1 MSAGQPIRSTADIC
15 LKAAAMNRAHTYLIK
30 RYQLILGYLGL
41 LMLVIGGVMLF
52 PIIVLPFAPSE
63 LKFGIPFVLISAVL
77 AGCGLLIRQG
87 FGLKKLEPLDFTES
101 SIVVFLTWFVI
112 SIAGA
117 IPYMMLSRMSFTHA
131 IFDSISGWTTTGLSL
146 LNVTEAPR
154 IMLFYRA
161 WTQFVGGAGFAIIML
176 ASLTGV
182 GAQHIYS
189 AEGKGTLIKP
199 NVLASARIVVSLYLG
214 YFLLGTIAYLSCGM
228 SVLDAVVDCFGA
240 ISTGGFSN
248 YPQNMG
254 YFNSP
259 IIEFITEILM
269 IMGNLSFLTGYFIVK
284 GKFRSVIRNGEVKV
298 MTISL
303 LLAIPIVF
311 FGVTSKI
318 YTSASYAARV
328 SIFETISALT
338 TTGFSMVN
346 YNQPG
351 WYDNGIFALIVLML
365 IGGGTCSTAGGIK
378 QMRIYMM
385 CKAIIWRLRKSLL
398 PGNAIK
404 MDYLWEGDLKVY
416 TNNDKH
422 FDIASFVFLYLGLY
436 FLGTMVIVLSTN
448 PATGMAYSLRDA
460 MFEFASAMGTVG
472 LTIGVST
479 TNAPLHVIWTESI
492 GMLLGRLE
500 FFVIFIAIIKML
512 KDSASLVG
520 KR

>member
-1 MSAGQPIRSTADIC
+1 
-15 LKAAAMNRAHTYLIK
+15 MNRVHTYLIK
-30 RYQLILGYLGL
+30 RYEFMLGYLGL

-52 PIIVLPFAPSE
+52 PIVVLPFVPSE
-63 LKFGIPFVLISAVL
+63 LSLGIPFVLIAAGL
-77 AGCGLLIRQG
+77 AGCGLLIRHG

-112 SIAGA
+112 SIGGA
-117 IPYMMLSRMSFTHA
+117 IPYMMISGMSFTHA
-131 IFDSISGWTTTGLSL
+131 IFDSVSGWTTTGLSL
-146 LNVTEAPR
+146 LNIPAAPK

-161 WTQFVGGAGFAIIML
+161 WTQFIGGAGFAIIML

-214 YFLLGTIAYLSCGM
+214 YFFLGSIAYLICGM
-228 SVLDAVVDCFGA
+228 NVLDTVVHCFGA

-254 YFNSP
+254 YFNAP

-284 GKFRSVIRNGEVKV
+284 GKFGSIIRNGEVKV

-311 FGVTSKI
+311 LGVTSRI
-318 YTSASYAARV
+318 YTSASYAIRV
-328 SIFETISALT
+328 SVFETVSALT
-338 TTGFSMVN
+338 TTGFSLVN
-346 YNQPG
+346 YNQHG
-351 WYDNGIFALIVLML
+351 WYDNGIFVLIVLML

-398 PGNAIK
+398 PDNAIK
-404 MDYLWEGDLKVY
+404 MDYIWEGDLKVY
-416 TNNDKH
+416 TNSEKH
-422 FDIASFVFLYLGLY
+422 FDVASFVFLYFGLY
-436 FLGTMVIVLSTN
+436 FLGTMVISLSIN
-448 PATGMAYSLRDA
+448 PATGIAYSLRDA
-460 MFEFASAMGTVG
+460 MFEFASAIGTVG
-472 LTIGVST
+472 MSIGVST

-500 FFVIFIAIIKML
+500 FFVVFIAIIKML
-512 KDSASLVG
+512 KDGALLVG